1 MLIPTTRQ
9 ACSIAATIG
18 AMALG
23 AVLLPPTF
31 AEKAPEAKQERKIVV
46 RKELRGGKP
55 DAASL
60 KSRIAD
66 AKASME
72 ARSEDLAEAK
82 ALLLQAEDALKRQ
95 DESVA
100 RALLHE
106 AERLLGPDFMSFP
119 FPGKGPFLGGSPDPD
134 TGWFGAFAPGLD
146 IDVDVD
152 WQHGDPGH
160 TDEMFT
166 WSSGLEAPAARKLEI
181 RIDGDQMTVDGED
194 ADGQPFHLE
203 GSKAEVKA
211 QLKDRGIGLQEVDG
225 KAPFRF
231 RMPVAPV
238 PPFFAPHGSV
248 HSKGLPELSKEARQ
262 DLEQQIAQLAA
273 DAAELLKRGKTD
285 EGLEK
290 LREAFGQS
298 VRLGIGLD
306 GQQIR
311 IEKRV
316 IESDEADAPRVTRKQ
331 KVEKEDSA
339 TQPEASDERLIQ

>member
-9 ACSIAATIG
+9 ACSLAATIG

-23 AVLLPPTF
+23 AALLPPTF
-31 AEKAPEAKQERKIVV
+31 AEKAPEAKQEKKIVV

-66 AKASME
+66 AKALME

-82 ALLLQAEDALKRQ
+82 ALLQQAEDALKRQ

-106 AERLLGPDFMSFP
+106 AERLLGPDFMGFP
-119 FPGKGPFLGGSPDPD
+119 FPEAVGFHRGPGHDP
-134 TGWFGAFAPGLD
+134 GWFGAFAPGLD

-166 WSSGLEAPAARKLEI
+166 WSSGAEAPAARRLEI
-181 RIDGDQMTVDGED
+181 RIDGDQMTVAGED
-194 ADGQPFHLE
+194 GDGQPFHLE

-211 QLKDRGIGLQEVDG
+211 QLKDRGIGLQDMEG
-225 KAPFRF
+225 KAPFRL

-238 PPFFAPHGSV
+238 PPFFTPHGSV
-248 HSKGLPELSKEARQ
+248 HSKGLSQEARQ
-262 DLEQQIAQLAA
+262 ELEQQIAQLAA
-273 DAAELLKRGKTD
+273 DAAELLKQGRTD

-290 LREAFGQS
+290 LREAFEQS

-331 KVEKEDSA
+331 KVEKEISA
-339 TQPEASDERLIQ
+339 TQPEASDERLTQ